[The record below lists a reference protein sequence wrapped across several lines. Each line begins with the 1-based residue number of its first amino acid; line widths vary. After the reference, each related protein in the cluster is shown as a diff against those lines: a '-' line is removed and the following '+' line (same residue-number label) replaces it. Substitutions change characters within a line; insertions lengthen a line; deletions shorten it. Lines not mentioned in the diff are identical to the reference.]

1 MFGLSMLQTPGTQ
14 RPALFDNPAFK
25 RAKTWTVSTSHLTHP
40 KFDNWGWGEVVPD
53 GVGVAYSIHP
63 GKCVFNVTARR
74 EQDLARPLGHYLQEA
89 LEDMRAVLEAE
100 KKKGGGGK
108 KSKL

>member
-1 MFGLSMLQTPGTQ
+1 MFGLSMLVGKREESPSLFSD
-14 RPALFDNPAFK
+14 PAYV
-25 RAKTWTVSTSHLTHP
+25 RAKTWRVSTSHLTHP

-74 EQDLARPLGHYLQEA
+74 ETGYSQRLKYLLEEA
-89 LEDMRAVLEAE
+89 LVEMRALLEME
-100 KKKGGGGK
+100 RLGDGVGR
-108 KSKL
+108 SKL